1 MSKYSTSTVLV
12 LVVAVIAGGLGWLE
26 HSVRAAAQPA
36 GAGRSREAIMHD
48 MQAVGEQ
55 IGTLLGSEDA
65 MFDPAR
71 RAQIAPRVVPL
82 LHRMIALCDEQAAL
96 DPQLPPTAEAQ
107 IRILSL
113 ASLMGDEKADQ
124 MLVALSRSADTAQ
137 AGLAQA
143 SRLLVT
149 WWKSPDDA
157 DRQSRAVDD
166 LEKLAR
172 ASPAYDQFQSI
183 FQAMA
188 EKGAANEQLRQRV
201 RMLAMPRLKQLEGK
215 PLTLNG
221 LTVEGRPFSTEQW
234 KGRVILVDFW
244 ATWSPPCMHEMPR
257 LKKAYKD
264 FNAKGLEILGIS
276 CDKRAQDIAT
286 FRANHPDAPW
296 PQLFDKTTPGSH
308 PLVAEYGVQGI
319 PTLIL
324 IDRKGI
330 VRTVDARQNFEAIIP
345 QLLGE

>member
-1 MSKYSTSTVLV
+1 
-12 LVVAVIAGGLGWLE
+12 
-26 HSVRAAAQPA
+26 
-36 GAGRSREAIMHD
+36 
-48 MQAVGEQ
+48 
-55 IGTLLGSEDA
+55 
-65 MFDPAR
+65 
-71 RAQIAPRVVPL
+71 
-82 LHRMIALCDEQAAL
+82 
-96 DPQLPPTAEAQ
+96 
-107 IRILSL
+107 
-113 ASLMGDEKADQ
+113 
-124 MLVALSRSADTAQ
+124 
-137 AGLAQA
+137 
-143 SRLLVT
+143 
-149 WWKSPDDA
+149 
-157 DRQSRAVDD
+157 
-166 LEKLAR
+166 
-172 ASPAYDQFQSI
+172 
-183 FQAMA
+183 
-188 EKGAANEQLRQRV
+188 V

-215 PLTLNG
+215 PLTLKG

-264 FNAKGLEILGIS
+264 FNGKGLEILGIS

-330 VRTVDARQNFEAIIP
+330 VRTVDARQNFEALIP